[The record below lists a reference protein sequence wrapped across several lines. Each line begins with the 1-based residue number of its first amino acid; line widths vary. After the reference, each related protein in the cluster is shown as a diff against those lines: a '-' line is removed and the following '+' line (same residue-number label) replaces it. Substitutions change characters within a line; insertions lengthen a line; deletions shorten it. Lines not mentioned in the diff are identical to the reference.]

1 MEQEQKPP
9 KRLYRSRKNRVIFGV
24 CGGLGEYF
32 EIDPFIVRIIFVA
45 MTLAGGSGILLYL
58 ILAFLI
64 PLSPNGAYSAEN
76 PERIDIKER
85 ADELVSELRAQGFK
99 WTASSWI
106 GVAIIILGI
115 MLFLNQI
122 FPSYFFNGGL
132 FWALVIIITGI
143 AILTRKKNNQPTAPK
158 NLVQPSVQSPEPP
171 AEQNKEINRYYPRI
185 GFFRPIIGI
194 ILLFFG
200 IGLLAQNFGIVADF
214 DFWQIFQFWPVLIIL
229 AGLSLLSRG
238 SAFGRLIS
246 GLIILVVLILILISF
261 FWQFD
266 SRETKQYDF
275 QIPKDAAIT
284 LSSVHIKTGA
294 ANLNVSGGS
303 SDLVSG
309 DLKSNI
315 TRLETDNKIKDG
327 KSDTIIETTG
337 SARFF
342 GGRLTN
348 DLNINLS
355 DETPLT
361 LTVDSGAAK
370 MDIDLST
377 IAAEDVDINTGASSL
392 DLIVGSK
399 AINANYSISAGA
411 SSIRINLPKEIG
423 AKISTAS
430 ALTSKNFTDFRQINQ
445 NTYESDNF
453 SSTDHKVYFNIE
465 AGVSSIDIN
474 WR

>member
-1 MEQEQKPP
+1 
-9 KRLYRSRKNRVIFGV
+9 
-24 CGGLGEYF
+24 
-32 EIDPFIVRIIFVA
+32 
-45 MTLAGGSGILLYL
+45 
-58 ILAFLI
+58 
-64 PLSPNGAYSAEN
+64 
-76 PERIDIKER
+76 
-85 ADELVSELRAQGFK
+85 
-99 WTASSWI
+99 
-106 GVAIIILGI
+106 

-132 FWALVIIITGI
+132 FWALVIIIAGI
-143 AILTRKKNNQPTAPK
+143 AILSRKKNQLTTPENPVPPPA
-158 NLVQPSVQSPEPP
+158 QSPEPP
-171 AEQNKEINRYYPRI
+171 AEQAKEIHRYYPRI
-185 GFFRPIIGI
+185 GFFRLIIGI

-238 SAFGRLIS
+238 SAFGKLIS
-246 GLIILVVLILILISF
+246 GLIILAVLILILISF

-284 LSSVHIKTGA
+284 LSNVRIKTGA

-309 DLKSNI
+309 NLKSNI
-315 TRLETDNKIKDG
+315 TRLETDNEIKDG

-337 SARFF
+337 STRFF

-355 DETPLT
+355 DETPFA

-399 AINANYSISAGA
+399 AVNANYSISAGA

-445 NTYESDNF
+445 NSYESDNF
-453 SSTDHKVYFNIE
+453 SSTDRKVYINIE

>member
-1 MEQEQKPP
+1 MEQEQKQP
-9 KRLYRSRKNRVIFGV
+9 KRLYRSRKSRVIFGV

-32 EIDPFIVRIIFVA
+32 EIDHFIVRIIFVA

-64 PLSPNGAYSAEN
+64 PLSPNGVYGAEN

-132 FWALVIIITGI
+132 FWALVIIIAGI
-143 AILTRKKNNQPTAPK
+143 AILSRKKNQLTTPK
-158 NLVQPSVQSPEPP
+158 NPDQPFIQSPEPP
-171 AEQNKEINRYYPRI
+171 AEQAKEIHRYYPR
-185 GFFRPIIGI
+185 IGI

-200 IGLLAQNFGIVADF
+200 IGLLAQNFGIAVNF

-315 TRLETDNKIKDG
+315 TRLETDNEIKDG

-355 DETPLT
+355 DETPLA

-370 MDIDLST
+370 MDIDLSA

-392 DLIVGSK
+392 DLIIGSK
-399 AINANYSISAGA
+399 AVNANYSISAGA

-445 NTYESDNF
+445 NSYESDNF

-465 AGVSSIDIN
+465 AGVSSIDID

>member
-1 MEQEQKPP
+1 MEQEQKSPNP
-9 KRLYRSRKNRVIFGV
+9 KHLYRSRKSRVIFGV

-32 EIDPFIVRIIFVA
+32 EIDPFIIRIIFIA
-45 MTLAGGSGILLYL
+45 LTLAGGSGILLYL

-85 ADELVSELRAQGFK
+85 ADELVSELRAQGFR
-99 WTASSWI
+99 WTASNWI
-106 GVAIIILGI
+106 GAAIIILGV

-132 FWALVIIITGI
+132 FWALVIIIAGI
-143 AILTRKKNNQPTAPK
+143 AILTRKKNNQP
-158 NLVQPSVQSPEPP
+158 SVQSPEPP
-171 AEQNKEINRYYPRI
+171 TEQAKEINRYYPRI
-185 GFFRPIIGI
+185 GFFRLTIGI

-200 IGLLAQNFGIVADF
+200 IGLLAQNFGIAVNF

-266 SRETKQYDF
+266 SREIKQYDF
-275 QIPKDAAIT
+275 QVGKDSAVT
-284 LSSVHIKTGA
+284 LSNVHIKTGA

-303 SDLVSG
+303 NDLVSG
-309 DLKSNI
+309 NLKSNI
-315 TRLETDNKIKDG
+315 TSLETENEVRNG
-327 KSDTIIETTG
+327 KSDTIIETANG
-337 SARFF
+337 ARFF

-355 DETPLT
+355 NETPLA
-361 LTVDSGAAK
+361 LTVDSGASK

-377 IAAEDVDINTGASSL
+377 IAAEDVSINTGASSL

-399 AINANYSISAGA
+399 AASANYSISAGA
-411 SSIRINLPKEIG
+411 STIRITLPKEIG
-423 AKISTAS
+423 AKVSSAS

-445 NTYESDNF
+445 SSYESDNF

>member
-1 MEQEQKPP
+1 MEQGQKQP
-9 KRLYRSRKNRVIFGV
+9 KRLYRSRKSRVIFGV

-32 EIDPFIVRIIFVA
+32 EIDPFIVRIIFAA

-64 PLSPNGAYSAEN
+64 PLSPNGIYSAEN

-85 ADELVSELRAQGFK
+85 ADELVSELRAQGFR
-99 WTASSWI
+99 WTASNWI

-132 FWALVIIITGI
+132 FWALVIIIAGI
-143 AILTRKKNNQPTAPK
+143 AILSRKKNQLTTPENPVPPPA
-158 NLVQPSVQSPEPP
+158 QSPEPP
-171 AEQNKEINRYYPRI
+171 AEQAKEIHRYYPRI
-185 GFFRPIIGI
+185 GFFRLIIGI

-284 LSSVHIKTGA
+284 LSNVRIKTGA

-303 SDLVSG
+303 SNLVSG
-309 DLKSNI
+309 NLTSNI
-315 TRLETDNKIKDG
+315 THLETDNEIKDG
-327 KSDTIIETTG
+327 KSDTVIETTG
-337 SARFF
+337 NARFF

-370 MDIDLST
+370 MDIDLSA

-399 AINANYSISAGA
+399 AVNANYSISAGA

-445 NTYESDNF
+445 NSYESDNF
-453 SSTDHKVYFNIE
+453 SSTDRKVYINIE

>member
-1 MEQEQKPP
+1 MEQEQKQP
-9 KRLYRSRKNRVIFGV
+9 KRLYRSRKSRVIFGV

-32 EIDPFIVRIIFVA
+32 EIDHFIVRIIFVA
-45 MTLAGGSGILLYL
+45 MTLAGGSGILLYI

-64 PLSPNGAYSAEN
+64 PISPDKGDASEISD
-76 PERIDIKER
+76 RIDIKER
-85 ADELVSELRAQGFK
+85 ADELVRELRAQGFK

-115 MLFLNQI
+115 MLFLNHI

-132 FWALVIIITGI
+132 FWALVIIIAGI
-143 AILTRKKNNQPTAPK
+143 AILSRKKNQPNVPINPVPPPA
-158 NLVQPSVQSPEPP
+158 QSPVPP
-171 AEQNKEINRYYPRI
+171 AEQAKEIRRYYPRI
-185 GFFRPIIGI
+185 GFFRLIIGI

-315 TRLETDNKIKDG
+315 TRLETDNEIKDD
-327 KSDTIIETTG
+327 KSDTTIETTG
-337 SARFF
+337 STRFF
-342 GGRLTN
+342 GGRFAN

-355 DETPLT
+355 DETPLA

-370 MDIDLST
+370 MDIDLSA

-392 DLIVGSK
+392 DLIIGSK
-399 AINANYSISAGA
+399 AVNANYSISAGA

-423 AKISTAS
+423 AKISSAS
-430 ALTSKNFTDFRQINQ
+430 ALTSKKFTDFRQLSQ
-445 NTYESDNF
+445 NSYESDNF
-453 SSTDHKVYFNIE
+453 SSTDRKVYINIE
-465 AGVSSIDIN
+465 AGVSSIDID